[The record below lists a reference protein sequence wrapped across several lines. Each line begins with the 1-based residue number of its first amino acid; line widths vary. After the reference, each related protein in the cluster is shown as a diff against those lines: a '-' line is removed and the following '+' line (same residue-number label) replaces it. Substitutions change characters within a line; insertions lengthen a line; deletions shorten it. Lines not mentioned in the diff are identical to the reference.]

1 MPAHASQASLLPAS
15 QVAGMSGVHHHVHV
29 GPLTLLPW
37 WSPSP
42 GSIIFGFVFLIWLVF
57 EQFTFFILLSV
68 SQRASDPAYLRGS
81 TSVNTMGDKENPS
94 QWCTHLSH
102 PSPAL
107 STTTTLTKQLL
118 RSKVA
123 PSCNLLTE
131 VTAAPLGCQCSPA
144 YIFQP
149 CLSSTCIPSALLT
162 QLQCHHLPPA
172 AQTCGSL
179 LCLPACLHREPCCD
193 NSPSLF
199 LRLPLALCEFT
210 HPIYPGIRAP
220 DLEIQIQG
228 TTKGKRDRLK
238 IL

>member
-1 MPAHASQASLLPAS
+1 
-15 QVAGMSGVHHHVHV
+15 MSGVHHHVHV

-107 STTTTLTKQLL
+107 PTTTTLTKQLL

-123 PSCNLLTE
+123 ASCNLLTE

-144 YIFQP
+144 YIFQ
-149 CLSSTCIPSALLT
+149 LSFLDLHSLSPPHTARMP
-162 QLQCHHLPPA
+162 PPA
-172 AQTCGSL
+172 SCSTGLWEPAL
-179 LCLPACLHREPCCD
+179 PARLPACTG
-193 NSPSLF
+193 SPAVTARQHFSSACLWRYVSLLILSTLGF
-199 LRLPLALCEFT
+199 VL
-210 HPIYPGIRAP
+210 
-220 DLEIQIQG
+220 QI
-228 TTKGKRDRLK
+228 
-238 IL
+238 